1 MKVSIVTT
9 YLHGGAA
16 RAAQRLHRAFRD
28 AGQESTIFAT
38 AGNGDDPTV
47 RVVGRE
53 RRRGPVARV
62 ASYLSRRQR
71 TNLTKRYVAQGG
83 DPNEPLRPDWAPD
96 YRGLLR
102 ALAESDLVNLH
113 WVAGFVDSRMVS
125 AIANSVAPVVW
136 TMHDMLPLT
145 GGCHYD
151 SGCGRYLQG
160 CGCCPKLASTDSSDP
175 TARTWE
181 KKLAALAKVP
191 NRSLHVVAPSNW
203 LADCARNSPL
213 FAGKGVSLIPNSID
227 TETFAPRDKAAART
241 ALGIS
246 AEAKAILLISQDINT
261 PRKGSDQFVAAFSTL
276 DSRSAENL
284 VLLTVG
290 AGIPNLSL
298 PIAHR
303 HVGEIRDDRRLSEI
317 YSAADV
323 FVLPS
328 RQDNLP
334 NTMIEAMA
342 CGTPVVGFAVGGI
355 PDMVRSEETGILV
368 QAGDIAG
375 LRQAVERV
383 FNDRDLR
390 NRMGA
395 RCREFVL
402 RDYRPAVQASRYI
415 HLFRDMIAQRGFANQ
430 IA

>member
-191 NRSLHVVAPSNW
+191 NRSLHVVAPSHW

-213 FAGKGVSLIPNSID
+213 FAGKDVSFIPNSID
-227 TETFAPRDKAAART
+227 TETFAPRDKAAARK

-246 AEAKAILLISQDINT
+246 ADVRAILLMSQDINT
-261 PRKGSDQFVAAFSTL
+261 PRKGLDQFAAAFSTVSPSSVDDL
-276 DSRSAENL
+276 L
-284 VLLTVG
+284 LLTVG
-290 AGIPNLSL
+290 AGVPNL
-298 PIAHR
+298 PVPMAHR
-303 HVGEIRDDRRLSEI
+303 HFGEIRDDRRLSEV
-317 YSAADV
+317 YSAVDV
-323 FVLPS
+323 FVIPS

-355 PDMVRSEETGILV
+355 PDMVHPGETGILV
-368 QAGDIAG
+368 PIGDVAG

-383 FNDRDLR
+383 LNDRDLQ
-390 NRMGA
+390 NRMGG
-395 RCREFVL
+395 RCRELVL
-402 RDYRPAVQASRYI
+402 RDCRPAVQASRYI
-415 HLFRDMIAQRGFANQ
+415 SLFQHVLTQ
-430 IA
+430 H

>member
-1 MKVSIVTT
+1 
-9 YLHGGAA
+9 
-16 RAAQRLHRAFRD
+16 
-28 AGQESTIFAT
+28 
-38 AGNGDDPTV
+38 
-47 RVVGRE
+47 
-53 RRRGPVARV
+53 
-62 ASYLSRRQR
+62 
-71 TNLTKRYVAQGG
+71 
-83 DPNEPLRPDWAPD
+83 
-96 YRGLLR
+96 
-102 ALAESDLVNLH
+102 
-113 WVAGFVDSRMVS
+113 
-125 AIANSVAPVVW
+125 
-136 TMHDMLPLT
+136 
-145 GGCHYD
+145 
-151 SGCGRYLQG
+151 
-160 CGCCPKLASTDSSDP
+160 
-175 TARTWE
+175 
-181 KKLAALAKVP
+181 
-191 NRSLHVVAPSNW
+191 
-203 LADCARNSPL
+203 
-213 FAGKGVSLIPNSID
+213 
-227 TETFAPRDKAAART
+227 
-241 ALGIS
+241 
-246 AEAKAILLISQDINT
+246 
-261 PRKGSDQFVAAFSTL
+261 
-276 DSRSAENL
+276 L